1 MSGPTIRARFRTD
14 VELVASHTRPPPL
27 FFLEESKS
35 KKVLKK
41 LLSIIA
47 ELKTN
52 SLDRSL
58 IVTPTLWYC
67 YHNGISSE
75 TVFNWF

>member
-1 MSGPTIRARFRTD
+1 MSGPTIRAWFRTD
-14 VELVASHTRPPPL
+14 VELVASHTPL
-27 FFLEESKS
+27 FLLEESKS
-35 KKVLKK
+35 IKVLKK

-58 IVTPTLWYC
+58 IVTSTLWYC